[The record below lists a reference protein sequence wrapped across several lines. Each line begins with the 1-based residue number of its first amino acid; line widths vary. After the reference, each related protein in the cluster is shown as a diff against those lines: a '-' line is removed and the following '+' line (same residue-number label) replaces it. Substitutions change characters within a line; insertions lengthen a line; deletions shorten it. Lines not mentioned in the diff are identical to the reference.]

1 MKVVRLYRLIIPFT
15 YTNST
20 EFLFVIYRFIIQLIL
35 NLPTKIASVGENEQ
49 SDFIYSKVI

>member
-1 MKVVRLYRLIIPFT
+1 MKVVRLYRLNIPFT

-35 NLPTKIASVGENEQ
+35 NLPTKIASVGENEH